1 MEYKL
6 NKGVGQDVEFC
17 GLKAQYLYLF
27 AGGLLAVFLVFVIL
41 YMAGVNRLFC
51 IALCVMSATGITL
64 GVFRLNRK
72 YGPHGLMKLAA
83 AGYRPY
89 YIINRKRIT
98 SLLNEENMRNIL
110 KASTLE
116 SKFPLLAV
124 EDGCI
129 LSKDADVTVGFKV
142 RLPEVFTLTSDDY
155 EAMHGA

>member
-51 IALCVMSATGITL
+51 IALCVISASGITL

-98 SLLNEENMRNIL
+98 SLLNEEICE
-110 KASTLE
+110 TY
-116 SKFPLLAV
+116 SKRPPWKVSSPSCRRGRVHPLQGR
-124 EDGCI
+124 GC
-129 LSKDADVTVGFKV
+129 DR
-142 RLPEVFTLTSDDY
+142 RLQGPPAGGL
-155 EAMHGA
+155 HPHLR

>member
-51 IALCVMSATGITL
+51 IALCVISASGITL

-98 SLLNEENMRNIL
+98 SLFKTKKICETYSKRPPWKVSSPFLPSRTG
-110 KASTLE
+110 ASSPRTR
-116 SKFPLLAV
+116 
-124 EDGCI
+124 
-129 LSKDADVTVGFKV
+129 T
-142 RLPEVFTLTSDDY
+142 
-155 EAMHGA
+155 

>member
-51 IALCVMSATGITL
+51 IALCVISASGITL
-64 GVFRLNRK
+64 DVFRLNRK

-98 SLLNEENMRNIL
+98 SL
-110 KASTLE
+110 
-116 SKFPLLAV
+116 
-124 EDGCI
+124 
-129 LSKDADVTVGFKV
+129 FKRRKYAKHTQSV
-142 RLPEVFTLTSDDY
+142 HP
-155 EAMHGA
+155 GK